1 MYIHKLAYCTIY
13 HIWGHLDYFLGKI
26 TFIIHR
32 SKVAD
37 GQQGGPMTQSM
48 TMIIRTPTT
57 NYLDIGWHLIIFHE
71 KKNVRITKN
80 YMVFVT
86 TRHTES

>member
-1 MYIHKLAYCTIY
+1 
-13 HIWGHLDYFLGKI
+13 
-26 TFIIHR
+26 
-32 SKVAD
+32 
-37 GQQGGPMTQSM
+37 MTQSM

-57 NYLDIGWHLIIFHE
+57 NYLDIGWQLIIFHE

>member
-1 MYIHKLAYCTIY
+1 MHIHKLAYCTIY

-57 NYLDIGWHLIIFHE
+57 NYLDIGRQLIIFHE
-71 KKNVRITKN
+71 KKKC
-80 YMVFVT
+80 
-86 TRHTES
+86 